1 MHLPV
6 LLKKA
11 IDHLDPEAGDIIL
24 DATLGGGGHAE
35 AILQR
40 IVPDGTL
47 IGTDADTEAIER
59 CRVYLARFGEAAV
72 LVHKNFGKIDEVLK
86 AVNIDKLDGALFD
99 LGISSFQIDEADRG
113 FSFLRDGPLDMRFD
127 CGAQLTASEVV
138 NRFGR
143 EKLTDIL
150 KEYGEE
156 RHAKLVAA
164 GICVARRKQRIE
176 TTGQLKDI
184 VMKAVGAKYRKQRLH
199 PATRTFQALRIYVND
214 ELSSIAKAVRDVVRY
229 LSPGGRVCVISFHSL
244 EDRIIKNIFREEA
257 SEGSLEIITR
267 KPVTPDAEEIRE
279 NPRARSAKMRVAE
292 RKT

>member
-1 MHLPV
+1 LHLPV
-6 LLKKA
+6 LLKEA
-11 IDHLDPEAGDIIL
+11 IDYLDPETGDIIL

-59 CRVYLARFGEAAV
+59 CRVRLTPFGSAAV
-72 LVHKNFGKIDEVLK
+72 LVHNNFGEIDEVLK
-86 AVNIDKLDGALFD
+86 SARIERLDGALFD
-99 LGISSFQIDEADRG
+99 LGISSFQIDEGQRG

-127 CGAQLTASEVV
+127 SSAQLTAREVV
-138 NRFGR
+138 NKFGK

-156 RHAKLVAA
+156 RHSKLVAGA
-164 GICVARRKQRIE
+164 ICAARRKQQIE
-176 TTGQLKDI
+176 TTGQLKD
-184 VMKAVGAKYRKQRLH
+184 VVVKAVGGKYRKQKIH
-199 PATRTFQALRIYVND
+199 PAARTFQALRIYVND
-214 ELSSIAKAVRDVVRY
+214 ELSSISKAVKDVIGY

-257 SEGSLEIITR
+257 RNGVLDIVTR
-267 KPVTPDAEEIRE
+267 KPVTPDIGETRE

-292 RKT
+292 RKA